1 MWLEVGLTPD
11 SAFLIRDVKH
21 SFQTCFSNTKASTK
35 NQFFCLQ
42 TNFNT
47 VLMREKLKK
56 EQIISELNEKLKKV
70 TLQQEK
76 DKSTFLKNTFLP
88 RR

>member
-1 MWLEVGLTPD
+1 MVILYPENVT
-11 SAFLIRDVKH
+11 FL
-21 SFQTCFSNTKASTK
+21 F
-35 NQFFCLQ
+35 FFCLQ

-56 EQIISELNEKLKKV
+56 EQIISELSEKLKKV

-76 DKSTFLKNTFLP
+76 DKSKFSISALFPVLESLV
-88 RR
+88 

>member
-11 SAFLIRDVKH
+11 LAFLIRDMRH
-21 SFQTCFSNTKASTK
+21 SFQMCFSNKKASAK

-70 TLQQEK
+70 MLQQEK
-76 DKSTFLKNTFLP
+76 DKSKFLKNSFFP